1 MEDPVMASTEV
12 NNNQEEEGKKVA
24 VEKRTVI
31 TVTEPEQWLCVA
43 KLPLDTTEAELLHLL
58 TEFGQV
64 TESFLMVSEKNGH
77 CKGYGFARFDSPSAA
92 LQARHVLEG
101 QEVRGHRVD
110 CEWVKEGTHTLASLH
125 SKVLYVDH
133 LPPAFRDLPQFRK
146 LFATVVSPP
155 YCQIAQKHGVLQK
168 WGLVEFDTAEQAEAT
183 MEALKGATLDGQPVR
198 VQYCVPNIHAINIY
212 MSFVNN
218 PLDNRSER
226 KALLD
231 EGPSKDVYH
240 QLEQLSKQNPVFVQ
254 SLQSIMT
261 ASHREDPG
269 LAQQAAPTSPAL
281 LALLLASQIQPGSA
295 SLAGLAKKL
304 ESGTSVVELLQ
315 QALAQSPQ
323 TPVPAGQSK
332 TTSAPAEPRPPLL
345 PSPPAERS
353 HILPGGTSDLAGL
366 ISRMTSTVAPQ
377 TPVVTPNTKSPQL
390 QNMLY
395 SAFQARIS
403 QQGEPEAPLPTSS
416 TPKEDPPPQAQPP
429 QSVASY
435 PVNLQTTYSVVA
447 APSYYQ
453 SPPPNHLQHQQPS
466 NLTHMLSQ
474 PPPPPPPSHNQHLA
488 SDHSWAAQA
497 PLLVHAPLM
506 AHPQALWAAQPALY
520 HAQHAP
526 QQQAASSQKRKV
538 DVEYPNYSDLEAPGL
553 KRQKLCGN

>member
-1 MEDPVMASTEV
+1 M
-12 NNNQEEEGKKVA
+12 
-24 VEKRTVI
+24 
-31 TVTEPEQWLCVA
+31 
-43 KLPLDTTEAELLHLL
+43 
-58 TEFGQV
+58 
-64 TESFLMVSEKNGH
+64 
-77 CKGYGFARFDSPSAA
+77 
-92 LQARHVLEG
+92 
-101 QEVRGHRVD
+101 
-110 CEWVKEGTHTLASLH
+110 
-125 SKVLYVDH
+125 
-133 LPPAFRDLPQFRK
+133 
-146 LFATVVSPP
+146 
-155 YCQIAQKHGVLQK
+155 
-168 WGLVEFDTAEQAEAT
+168 
-183 MEALKGATLDGQPVR
+183 
-198 VQYCVPNIHAINIY
+198 
-212 MSFVNN
+212 
-218 PLDNRSER
+218 
-226 KALLD
+226 LD

-240 QLEQLSKQNPVFVQ
+240 QLEQLSKHNPVFVQ

-315 QALAQSPQ
+315 QALAQGAQ
-323 TPVPAGQSK
+323 TPAPAGQSK
-332 TTSAPAEPRPPLL
+332 TTPAPAETRPPLL
-345 PSPPAERS
+345 PSPPAERP
-353 HILPGGTSDLAGL
+353 HIIPGGTSDLAGL
-366 ISRMTSTVAPQ
+366 ISRMTSNVAPQ
-377 TPVVTPNTKSPQL
+377 PPVVTPNTKSPQL

-403 QQGEPEAPLPTSS
+403 QQGETEAPLPTSS
-416 TPKEDPPPQAQPP
+416 TAKEDPPPQAQPP

-453 SPPPNHLQHQQPS
+453 SPPPSHLHHQQPS
-466 NLTHMLSQ
+466 SLTHMLSQ
-474 PPPPPPPSHNQHLA
+474 PPPPPPPSHNHHLA

-526 QQQAASSQKRKV
+526 QQQAASGQKRKV

>member
-1 MEDPVMASTEV
+1 M
-12 NNNQEEEGKKVA
+12 
-24 VEKRTVI
+24 
-31 TVTEPEQWLCVA
+31 
-43 KLPLDTTEAELLHLL
+43 
-58 TEFGQV
+58 
-64 TESFLMVSEKNGH
+64 
-77 CKGYGFARFDSPSAA
+77 
-92 LQARHVLEG
+92 
-101 QEVRGHRVD
+101 
-110 CEWVKEGTHTLASLH
+110 
-125 SKVLYVDH
+125 
-133 LPPAFRDLPQFRK
+133 
-146 LFATVVSPP
+146 
-155 YCQIAQKHGVLQK
+155 
-168 WGLVEFDTAEQAEAT
+168 
-183 MEALKGATLDGQPVR
+183 
-198 VQYCVPNIHAINIY
+198 
-212 MSFVNN
+212 
-218 PLDNRSER
+218 
-226 KALLD
+226 LD

-315 QALAQSPQ
+315 QALAQSTQ
-323 TPVPAGQSK
+323 TQAPAGQSQ
-332 TTSAPAEPRPPLL
+332 TTPAPPEPRPPLL
-345 PSPPAERS
+345 PSPPAERP
-353 HILPGGTSDLAGL
+353 HIIPGGTGSDLAGL
-366 ISRMTSTVAPQ
+366 ISRMTSTAAPQ
-377 TPVVTPNTKSPQL
+377 TPLVPPNTKSPQL

-403 QQGEPEAPLPTSS
+403 QQGEAEAPLPPTSP
-416 TPKEDPPPQAQPP
+416 PKEDPPSPQTQPA

-453 SPPPNHLQHQQPS
+453 SPPPNHLQPS

-488 SDHSWAAQA
+488 SDHSWTAQA

-506 AHPQALWAAQPALY
+506 AAHPQALWAAQPTLY

-526 QQQAASSQKRKV
+526 QQQAGGGQKRKV
-538 DVEYPNYSDLEAPGL
+538 ETVEYPNYSDLEAPGL